1 MILYGSIANQNQHSA
16 LTGFGLIVDPKG
28 FSPTYDSF
36 EPSFAYF
43 CSSANMYLNLIVA
56 YELFGFLR
64 DSHNRKRRNPP
75 TFARVSM
82 QALAVYALS
91 GVVFILRYLDN
102 SNNFNEE
109 ETITFFFM
117 VSAGIPTLLLSMIC
131 FIIWYR
137 NYMPSIGG
145 RMRELA
151 LFFARIVLVFIF
163 IWIPAIILI
172 TIGGDNSNTY
182 NAQSDRDNSRQLCI
196 GLLLCAIQ
204 PIASTCIAMT
214 KSDVKCSVIDVITL
228 SYFRHRWFP

>member
-16 LTGFGLIVDPKG
+16 LTGFGLIIDQTNW
-28 FSPTYDSF
+28 SPNYDSF

-56 YELFGFLR
+56 YELFGFLK
-64 DSHNRKRRNPP
+64 DSHNRKRRTPP
-75 TFARVSM
+75 TFARVST
-82 QALAVYALS
+82 QALAVYVLS

-109 ETITFFFM
+109 ETIAFFFM

-131 FIIWYR
+131 FIIWYC
-137 NYMPSIGG
+137 NYMPSLGG

-151 LFFARIVLVFIF
+151 FFFARIVLVFIF

-172 TIGGDNSNTY
+172 TIGGDNSNMY
-182 NAQSDRDNSRQLCI
+182 DEKSDNSKQLCI

-204 PIASTCIAMT
+204 PIASMCIAMT
-214 KSDVKCSVIDVITL
+214 KSDVKRSVIDVITL

>member
-1 MILYGSIANQNQHSA
+1 
-16 LTGFGLIVDPKG
+16 
-28 FSPTYDSF
+28 
-36 EPSFAYF
+36 
-43 CSSANMYLNLIVA
+43 MYLNLIVA
-56 YELFGFLR
+56 YELFGFLK
-64 DSHNRKRRNPP
+64 DSHNRKRRTPP

-109 ETITFFFM
+109 GTITFFFM
-117 VSAGIPTLLLSMIC
+117 VSAGIPILLLSMIC

-137 NYMPSIGG
+137 NYMPSLGG

-172 TIGGDNSNTY
+172 TIGGDNSNVY
-182 NAQSDRDNSRQLCI
+182 VQSDKENSRQLCI

-204 PIASTCIAMT
+204 PIVSTCIAMT
-214 KSDVKCSVIDVITL
+214 KSDVKRSVIDVITL